1 MCKIFLCLGKLK
13 SLGDSIF
20 MRSFKI
26 DFDKLDSI
34 LLSIIFFL
42 NYILILFQ

>member
-34 LLSIIFFL
+34 LLSINFFFKIIF
-42 NYILILFQ
+42 